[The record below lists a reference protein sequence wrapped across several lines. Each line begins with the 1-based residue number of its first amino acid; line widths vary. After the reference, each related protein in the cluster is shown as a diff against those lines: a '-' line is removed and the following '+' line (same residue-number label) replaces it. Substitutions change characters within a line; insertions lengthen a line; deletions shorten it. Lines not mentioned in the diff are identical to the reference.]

1 MSRANADETERAVTD
16 PNREEGEINEEL
28 HEDIAMDI
36 PEPWGPGKA
45 SASFGEH
52 DPWEADAM
60 DEDET
65 YGPHK
70 WRPGTEM
77 TWAQYQ
83 ANARMFGDVAFQ
95 RTLPK
100 HHQGPL
106 PDRAQVHKN
115 LQLQD
120 YIAMAWV
127 EHEKKKP
134 AAPNESRASPPRE
147 SQFSTN
153 EYTGQSRAGT
163 YPDSYYVEDAEWF
176 PWVSYWPNNV
186 EPEYA
191 IRANCVNAPPVPPP
205 PEVPKKLRWD
215 GRYGRHERTWLA
227 QWGNLEE
234 GLRHLAFIPIKA
246 PRIPR
251 EFDLLKKEGGWYF
264 AVHAEE
270 DDDIAWFR
278 VRPKHMNIVAKG
290 LWRLK
295 PPVVHAMYGA
305 AKELGEAW
313 KRERLCIPAEQRA
326 SWHKAAPTAKFSEF
340 WATMAYLFREGVSEW
355 ELRGA
360 LVAFQRIL
368 LQLRGWLALSAALRK
383 AQQTR
388 MARKWKNHKAAHS
401 DMQLMFGRRD
411 SRGVFV
417 YRDEGLARLT
427 GSV

>member
-1 MSRANADETERAVTD
+1 MAGARICEYSSLRRNSAKSASWSLTPRAAADAAAAQRNHTPPGARTDPPAPVTARPASSHRPQEREKLHHKHDLGVNELALEERQKTTLHHQRDHGANQLGSEHRQKTTPERHDFKSNELPDEENEERLPHLNDSDLHARIVYGMSRANADEAERALTD
-16 PNREEGEINEEL
+16 TNREEGEINEER
-28 HEDIAMDI
+28 HEDISMDI

-45 SASFGEH
+45 SASFGEQ

-100 HHQGPL
+100 HHRGPL
-106 PDRAQVHKN
+106 PDRAEVHKN

-163 YPDSYYVEDAEWF
+163 YPDSYYLEDADWF

-191 IRANCVNAPPVPPP
+191 IRANRVNAPPVPPP

-227 QWGNLEE
+227 QWGNHEE

-278 VRPKHMNIVAKG
+278 
-290 LWRLK
+290 
-295 PPVVHAMYGA
+295 
-305 AKELGEAW
+305 
-313 KRERLCIPAEQRA
+313 
-326 SWHKAAPTAKFSEF
+326 
-340 WATMAYLFREGVSEW
+340 
-355 ELRGA
+355 
-360 LVAFQRIL
+360 
-368 LQLRGWLALSAALRK
+368 
-383 AQQTR
+383 
-388 MARKWKNHKAAHS
+388 
-401 DMQLMFGRRD
+401 
-411 SRGVFV
+411 
-417 YRDEGLARLT
+417 
-427 GSV
+427 